1 MKYRALLVTDGKQML
16 KDPMLMTSL
25 LGPLAVIAFA
35 RFVFPPLAAWLE
47 ERYAFDL
54 TDYTGFVVSFLL
66 TTVPLLPGTMAG
78 LLMLD
83 ERDENMV
90 VYYGVTP
97 LTRKGYYSYR
107 LFLPS
112 LLALLLT
119 GLFFLL
125 SGMAEIRAESGY
137 ALLLF
142 ALEAP
147 WIALFL
153 AAVAANKVEGLA
165 LSKLCGLLLFAGPV
179 VVSFVPEPWQYLGIV
194 IPTYWPAKSYMLGIS
209 NEPVL
214 SSIVFIAGFLYH
226 IALLKIAVRAF
237 SRRMD

>member
-1 MKYRALLVTDGKQML
+1 MKYRALLANDGKQMM

-25 LGPLAVIAFA
+25 VGPLAVIAFA
-35 RFVFPPLAAWLE
+35 RFVFPPLAAWVE

-54 TDYTGFVVSFLL
+54 TDYTGFAVSFLL

-83 ERDENMV
+83 ELDETMV
-90 VYYGVTP
+90 AYYGVTP

-112 LLALLLT
+112 LLAVLLT

-125 SGMAEIRAESGY
+125 SGMAEIRMESGY

-153 AAVAANKVEGLA
+153 AAIAANKVEGLA
-165 LSKLCGLLLFAGPV
+165 LSKLCGLLFAGPV

-194 IPTYWPAKSYMLGIS
+194 IPTYWPAKSYMLGVS

-214 SSIVFIAGFLYH
+214 SAITFIAGFLYH
-226 IALLKIAVRAF
+226 IALLKLAVRAF
-237 SRRMD
+237 LKRMD

>member
-1 MKYRALLVTDGKQML
+1 MKYRALLVNDGKQMM
-16 KDPMLMTSL
+16 KDPMLMASL

-35 RFVFPPLAAWLE
+35 RFGFPPLAAWVE
-47 ERYAFDL
+47 GRYAFDL
-54 TDYTGFVVSFLL
+54 TDYTGFAVSFLL

-90 VYYGVTP
+90 AYYGVTP

-112 LLALLLT
+112 LMALLLT
-119 GLFFLL
+119 GLFLLL
-125 SGMAEIRAESGY
+125 SGMAELRTESGY

-147 WIALFL
+147 WIALLL

-165 LSKLCGLLLFAGPV
+165 LSKLCGLLFAGPV

-209 NEPVL
+209 NETVL

-226 IALLKIAVRAF
+226 TALLKLAVRAF
-237 SRRMD
+237 LRRMD

>member
-1 MKYRALLVTDGKQML
+1 MKYRALLVNDGKQMM

-25 LGPLAVIAFA
+25 IGPLAVIAFA
-35 RFVFPPLAAWLE
+35 RFIFPPLAALVE

-54 TDYTGFVVSFLL
+54 TDYTGFAVSFLL

-107 LFLPS
+107 IFLPS

-147 WIALFL
+147 WIALLL

-165 LSKLCGLLLFAGPV
+165 LSKLCGLLFAGPV
-179 VVSFVPEPWQYLGIV
+179 VVSFVPQPWQYLGIV

-214 SSIVFIAGFLYH
+214 SAIAFIAGLLYH
-226 IALLKIAVRAF
+226 IALLKLAVRAF
-237 SRRMD
+237 LRRID